1 MAGIMN
7 AEWAV
12 YPDFLPTDVID
23 ELARDV
29 RARWTAGGLHVASV
43 GRGTGNQIREDVRG
57 DKIDWLDES
66 EASPAQASYWQ
77 AMSALR
83 LALNEELYLGLV
95 GLQAHYAVFPQGSF
109 YKRHLD
115 RFTSSSDR
123 MMSCCLYLNAGWD
136 DAWGGQLRM
145 YAEEG
150 VIDVSPRAGTLAIF
164 RSDTVE
170 HEVLPATRERLSL
183 TGWFTRRKTM

>member
-1 MAGIMN
+1 MN
-7 AEWAV
+7 ADWAV
-12 YPDFLPTDVID
+12 YPNFLPIDVID
-23 ELARDV
+23 ALAQDV
-29 RARWTAGGLHVASV
+29 RMRWKAGGLHSAGV

-66 EASPAQASYWQ
+66 DASPAQASYWR
-77 AMSALR
+77 AMTALR

-115 RFTSSSDR
+115 RFNSSSDR
-123 MMSCCLYLNAGWD
+123 VLSCCLYLNADWD
-136 DAWGGQLRM
+136 EAWGGELRM

-150 VIDVSPRAGTLAIF
+150 VIDVSPHAGTLAIF

-170 HEVLPATRERLSL
+170 HEVLPATHERLSL
-183 TGWFTRRKTM
+183 TGWFTRRQTG